1 VLHGLENVML
11 LEHNRQFVAAPN
23 EQMWVVIFA
32 YTNVLVGIFKAKK
45 TNPLKIVQS
54 TYCNDMHHI
63 VINNHVKF

>member
-1 VLHGLENVML
+1 MQLWCNKWQLHGLENVML

-45 TNPLKIVQS
+45 QTP
-54 TYCNDMHHI
+54 
-63 VINNHVKF
+63 